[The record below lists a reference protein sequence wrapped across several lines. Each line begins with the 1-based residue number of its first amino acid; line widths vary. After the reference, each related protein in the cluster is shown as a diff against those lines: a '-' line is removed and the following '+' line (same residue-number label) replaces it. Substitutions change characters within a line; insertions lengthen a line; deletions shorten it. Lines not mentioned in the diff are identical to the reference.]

1 MSAKFLKRSER
12 FFWQNVTVKALST
25 KKLHKPLP
33 SLVIMKKSLL
43 VALSGSFL
51 VLLVGFRFE
60 DNDWERTF
68 SRIDVEVKKNSK
80 VYQTLGE
87 ASGKIGHRL
96 TGSSNG
102 QKAENFA
109 YDLFKSYG
117 FSDVKFQTFEVE
129 SWMRD
134 TVTLTIAPNNSDN
147 FRDVQVVAL
156 AHSPEQAS
164 VAADIVDVGNGLEED
179 FEKVKST
186 IKDKVAL
193 LNIGLVNYSGKKNL
207 HRSEKTALAI
217 RYGASGVIFVNQ
229 APGKILLTG
238 TASVTGSTIAIPAVC
253 ISSESGR
260 ELRAWIKE
268 EGPLIAQ
275 IEMTNFTK
283 TIKARNVIATLKGR
297 TDQTIVIG
305 GHLDSWDLATG
316 AIDNGIGSFSI
327 LDIAR
332 TFKSLKLKSEYT
344 IQFVMFMGEEQGL
357 LGSKYFVQEL
367 RNTKEGQNVRFMI
380 NLDMTNDPSGI
391 NAYGHK
397 SMEDFFQRVGT
408 TIQKVDSTFKNQFIS
423 QASLHSD
430 HQPFML
436 EGIPVAGFIG
446 NLPPSVLKCYHADC
460 DRFELV
466 DKQQL
471 ENTVRIGSMYLYAL
485 ANERK
490 LPAKHLNSRQTRDYL
505 ISQGLQQELTLG
517 QDWRWDND

>member
-1 MSAKFLKRSER
+1 
-12 FFWQNVTVKALST
+12 
-25 KKLHKPLP
+25 
-33 SLVIMKKSLL
+33 MKKSLL

-51 VLLVGFRFE
+51 ILLVGFRIE

-68 SRIDVEVKKNSK
+68 ARIDVEVKKNSK
-80 VYQTLGE
+80 VYQTLEE
-87 ASGKIGHRL
+87 ASAKIGHRL
-96 TGSSNG
+96 TGSTNG
-102 QKAENFA
+102 QKAENYA

-117 FSDVKFQTFEVE
+117 FGDVKFQTFEAE

-134 TVTLTIAPNNSDN
+134 TVTLTIAPHSSDN

-164 VAADIVDVGNGLEED
+164 VTGDIVDVGNGLEDD
-179 FEKVKST
+179 FERVKST
-186 IKDKVAL
+186 VKDRVAL
-193 LNIGLVNYSGKKNL
+193 VNIGLVNAPGKKNL

-217 RYGASGVIFVNQ
+217 RFGATGVIFVNQ
-229 APGKILLTG
+229 APGKVLLTG
-238 TASVTGSTIAIPAVC
+238 TASVTGSAIAIPAVC

-260 ELRAWIKE
+260 ELRAWISD

-275 IEMTNFTK
+275 IEMTNFSK
-283 TIKARNVIATLKGR
+283 TIKARNVIATLKGK
-297 TDQTIVIG
+297 TDEKIIIG

-316 AIDNGIGSFSI
+316 AIDNGIGSFSV

-367 RNTKEGQNVRFMI
+367 RNSKDVQNVRFMI
-380 NLDMTNDPSGI
+380 NLDMTNDPRGI

-397 SMEDFFQRVGT
+397 SMDDFFHRVGT
-408 TIQKVDSTFKNQFIS
+408 TIQKVDTNFKNQFIS
-423 QASLHSD
+423 QAGLHSD

-446 NLPPSVLKCYHADC
+446 NLDPAVLKCYHADC

-466 DKQQL
+466 EKEQL
-471 ENTVRIGSMYLYAL
+471 ENTVRIGTMYLYAL

-490 LPAKHLNSRQTRDYL
+490 FPAKKLNHRQTREYL
-505 ISQGLQQELTLG
+505 ISQGLQQELILG
-517 QDWRWDND
+517 QDWKWDND